1 MGIFLEA
8 SDLPDGTGSNVGLT
22 ADQMI
27 DDAESLA
34 LLAAPCLGDDELD
47 PPLTAQQVNAVRAVL
62 RGAIMRW
69 GDAGSG
75 AKQSTTT
82 GPFSETIDTT
92 VTRRGMFW
100 PSEIDSLQK
109 VCSSGEK
116 GKAFSVDT
124 VGLGSVHAEACS
136 INFGASYCS
145 CGADIAGFPLWEV
158 TP

>member
-8 SDLPDGTGSNVGLT
+8 SDLPEGTGSNVGLT
-22 ADQMI
+22 TDQMI
-27 DDAESLA
+27 DDAEAMA
-34 LLAAPCLGDDELD
+34 LLAAPCLGDPDLD
-47 PPLTAQQVNAVRAVL
+47 PALNDRQINAVRAVL

-69 GDAGSG
+69 SDAGSG
-75 AKQSTTT
+75 ARQSVTT
-82 GPFSETIDTT
+82 GPFSETVDTT

-100 PSEIDSLQK
+100 PSEIGNLQA

-116 GKAFSVDT
+116 GKAFSIDT
-124 VGLGSVHAEACS
+124 VAFGSVHAEACS
-136 INFGASYCS
+136 INLGANYCS